1 MKRRTTETTEQT
13 GEREINRGFRLP
25 SKILPGGTKRQR
37 AKKKKKGGKKRR
49 KAERQHNSNVAN
61 GQPQI

>member
-13 GEREINRGFRLP
+13 GEREINRGFRLK

-37 AKKKKKGGKKRR
+37 AKKQKKKERR